1 MVTSKEESAL
11 HIKVKETI
19 LLLIRSGEYQ
29 PDTKLPT
36 EAEFCGKFGVSRT
49 TVRTALQQL
58 ALEGYVYK
66 QQGSGTFVTGK
77 KVKQKL
83 TSTVEN
89 FSEQITMQGK
99 NPSIKVLNLE
109 VIPADAF
116 LEEIFGV
123 EAGDPVNKLERIRMV
138 NEEPLQYETA
148 YLPWK
153 KTPGLN
159 MKACEKSLYNV
170 LEKDHGHHIKKTVE
184 YLEIVPA
191 TKDIHQILEIPAG
204 SPCFSL
210 ETYAYLADET
220 VIEYSKTIF
229 RGDMANF
236 VIERNY

>member
-1 MVTSKEESAL
+1 MTEKEESTL
-11 HIKVKETI
+11 HIKVKQMI
-19 LLLIRSGEYQ
+19 LKKIKSGVYKS
-29 PDTKLPT
+29 DTKLPT
-36 EAEFCGKFGVSRT
+36 EAEFCDAFKVSRT

-58 ALEGYVYK
+58 TAEGYVYK
-66 QQGSGTFVTGK
+66 QQGSGTYVSGK

-89 FSEQITMQGK
+89 FSEQITLQGK

-109 VIPADAF
+109 VVPVDAF
-116 LEEIFGV
+116 LGEVFDLKT
-123 EAGDPVNKLERIRMV
+123 GDPVNKLERIRSV
-138 NEEPLQYETA
+138 NGEPLQYEVA
-148 YLPWK
+148 FLPWK

-159 MKACEKSLYNV
+159 IKACEKSLYNV
-170 LEKDHGHHIKKTVE
+170 LQKEHGHIIKKTIE
-184 YLEIVPA
+184 YLEIVTA
-191 TKDIHQILEIPAG
+191 TKEVQKILEIPAG

-210 ETYAYLADET
+210 ETYAYLEDQT